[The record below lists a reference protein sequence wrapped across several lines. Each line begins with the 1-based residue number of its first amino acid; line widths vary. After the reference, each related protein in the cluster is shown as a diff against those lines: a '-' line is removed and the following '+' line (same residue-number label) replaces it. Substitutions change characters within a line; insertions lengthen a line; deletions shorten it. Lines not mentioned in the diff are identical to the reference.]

1 MSESVDRMLIQVER
15 DLDRKQIERAKI
27 NLVSLIKKCTPENL
41 DELFRALEILEEIE
55 RSEGIYF
62 GKNAEK
68 FAAYIRNLAVCKP
81 DSWNMVDLFDARV
94 TILRARSLAKNPD
107 RSHEFAIEA
116 TGLVEDLMSAS
127 EIFQSEENWDE
138 ALQAEFCASVMK
150 LRVAEIFGA
159 SMEFCFANL
168 CEIVGF
174 CKFCDSQIEYKI
186 GYLTEKLDEVDEDF
200 FYLESY
206 NDEIDEQLDRFI
218 LQRENL
224 EVLELQLRT
233 VQSIVASLCGMREF
247 AQMEA
252 EVLLGD
258 FDFDDSDGDRK
269 IKRFLKNLSQN
280 GGRLTS
286 KKKRKQPRKPRRKNV
301 IA

>member
-55 RSEGIYF
+55 RGEGVYF

-94 TILRARSLAKNPD
+94 AILRARSLAKNPD
-107 RSHEFAIEA
+107 KSHEFAIEA

-200 FYLESY
+200 FILKAITMRLMNSLIVLCFNEKISKFL
-206 NDEIDEQLDRFI
+206 NFNFVRFNQLWR
-218 LQRENL
+218 RSVEC
-224 EVLELQLRT
+224 
-233 VQSIVASLCGMREF
+233 ASLRRWRPRFYWVILILTILMVIEKSR
-247 AQMEA
+247 
-252 EVLLGD
+252 
-258 FDFDDSDGDRK
+258 DS
-269 IKRFLKNLSQN
+269 
-280 GGRLTS
+280 
-286 KKKRKQPRKPRRKNV
+286 
-301 IA
+301 